1 MMKRIGL
8 LCSMLVA
15 LCVALSACAQNKKQT
30 TNNEKMTHKTL
41 VAYFSATG
49 TTQRVAEMI
58 AKAASADIYAIDPVK
73 PYTSADLDWTVKTSR
88 SSVENAKPESRPAFK
103 KTKDNLN
110 DYDVV
115 YLGYPIW
122 WDVAPRIVNTF
133 IEAYGLKGKT
143 VIPFATSGGST
154 ITNSVKE
161 LKKAYPDINWQE
173 GRLLNAPTESDIA
186 DIVIK

>member
-1 MMKRIGL
+1 MKRIGFLCAL
-8 LCSMLVA
+8 LMT
-15 LCVALSACAQNKKQT
+15 LCVALSACAQNKNKQSNNT
-30 TNNEKMTHKTL
+30 TMSKKAL
-41 VAYFSATG
+41 VVYFSATG
-49 TTQRVAEMI
+49 TTQRVAEMV
-58 AKAASADIYAIDPVK
+58 AKQAKADIYAIDPVK

-122 WDVAPRIVNTF
+122 WDMAPRIVNTF
-133 IEAYGLKGKT
+133 IEAYDLKGKT

-154 ITNSVKE
+154 IANSVKV
-161 LKKAYPDINWQE
+161 LKQTYPDINWQE

-186 DIVIK
+186 DFVK

>member
-1 MMKRIGL
+1 MKRIGL
-8 LCSMLVA
+8 LCSVLLA
-15 LCVALSACAQNKKQT
+15 LCVALSACAQNKNKQSS
-30 TNNEKMTHKTL
+30 NDDMSKKAL
-41 VAYFSATG
+41 VVYFSATG

-58 AKAASADIYAIDPVK
+58 AKEAKADIYAIDPEQ

-103 KTKDNLN
+103 KTRDNLD
-110 DYDVV
+110 DYDIV

-133 IEAYGLKGKT
+133 IEAYDLKGKT

-173 GRLLNAPTESDIA
+173 GRLLNAPTEGDIA
-186 DIVIK
+186 DFVVR